1 VRHANKCLR
10 YYFSHIYGYL
20 TALSVAIVIHLR
32 MIGGLMNELG
42 RMLKEA
48 AVTWL
53 HVKNNQ

>member
-1 VRHANKCLR
+1 MSEIL
-10 YYFSHIYGYL
+10 FFHIYGYL
-20 TALSVAIVIHLR
+20 TALSVAIIIHLR